1 MKPERTTP
9 PRIKK
14 IDTLKL
20 PDVEKVRLSNGMPVY
35 LIEMGTQEVIKIE
48 LAFYAG
54 RPFEK
59 RPLTGRATASLIK
72 EGSSNF
78 TSSDIAEQL
87 DYYGCTL
94 STPTNLDTS
103 NLIFYSL
110 NKHLPN
116 VLPILADI
124 IQFPS
129 FAQSELENFQKRNIQ
144 RLAEDL
150 TKNEVLSYREI
161 TELIFSPQHPY
172 GYNSDADMYR
182 NIKRSNLL
190 KHHQH
195 CYNAQNGAIFVSGKI
210 TPDILNMIDDYF
222 SKAIPAGVPVQ
233 GHFPEVVSNP
243 IKKQIKRKDSLQ
255 ASIRIGRRLF
265 NRAHPDYQGM
275 YVLNNILGGYFGSR
289 LMANV
294 REDKGYTYNIYSMI
308 DAMNEDGY
316 FYIGTEAGANFTNE
330 TLQEIYKE
338 MGLLQDEL
346 VNDEELEMV
355 RNYLLGNFLTML
367 DGPFNVSEV
376 VKTLIMEKLP
386 LSYFASLVETVQQ
399 ISANQLQ
406 MLAQKYLNKEDM
418 YQVVVSP

>member
-1 MKPERTTP
+1 MKLERTTP
-9 PRIKK
+9 PNIKK

-20 PDVEKVRLSNGMPVY
+20 PEVEKASLSNGMPIY
-35 LIEMGTQEVIKIE
+35 LIEMGTQEVVKIE
-48 LAFYAG
+48 FAFYAG
-54 RPFEK
+54 RPYEK
-59 RPLTGRATASLIK
+59 SPLAGRATASLIK
-72 EGSSNF
+72 EGSRKF
-78 TSSDIAEQL
+78 TSENIAEQF

-94 STPTNLDTS
+94 SIPTNLDTS

-110 NKHLPN
+110 NKHLPS
-116 VLPILADI
+116 VLPILADVL
-124 IQFPS
+124 QSPS
-129 FAQSELENFQKRNIQ
+129 FIQSELENFQKRNIQ

-182 NIKRSNLL
+182 NINRSDLI

-210 TPDILNMIDDYF
+210 TPDIINMIDDYF
-222 SKAIPAGVPVQ
+222 SEAIPVGIPAQ
-233 GHFPEVVSNP
+233 GHFPKVVSTP
-243 IKKQIKRKDSLQ
+243 IEKQIKRKDSLQ

-289 LMANV
+289 LMTNI

-338 MGLLQDEL
+338 VRLLQAEP

-386 LSYFASLVETVQQ
+386 LSSFVSLVKTVQQ
-399 ISANQLQ
+399 ISASQLQ
-406 MLAQKYLNKEDM
+406 LLAQKYLNKEDM